1 MYAKEN
7 VSLKGVDISSEMN
20 YNGEHLC
27 IPRWIRS
34 QGFYPRRALFDSGG
48 VYQILKKDIVTCFD
62 KTLGYEYFIDTEHP
76 LCSNGGKVYFH
87 RHVASRAYHFTH
99 TRTHTHTGAKD
110 GTVT

>member
-62 KTLGYEYFIDTEHP
+62 KTLGYEYYHGFHVLVQHGEKFTEMFEIK
-76 LCSNGGKVYFH
+76 LLM
-87 RHVASRAYHFTH
+87 
-99 TRTHTHTGAKD
+99 GAL
-110 GTVT
+110 V